1 MRDVSGRLRGCPKID
16 GYDFGFCK
24 EIDIK
29 GVSKNGGGKAAPGR
43 LNNDLKTQFQNGWRE
58 EERGE

>member
-1 MRDVSGRLRGCPKID
+1 MRDVSGRLRGCAKID

-29 GVSKNGGGKAAPGR
+29 GVSKNGGGKVATG
-43 LNNDLKTQFQNGWRE
+43 G
-58 EERGE
+58 